1 VFSRKLNYKSLPNIR
16 DLGGM
21 RTADGRQIISG
32 KLIRSGHLSG
42 MPEEEV
48 SALADLVGA
57 VIDFRSDGERLENP
71 DAQLADAEYYHI
83 PVVQSLTPGVSRE
96 EESDRRAITQL
107 LFTPEEA
114 KNYMI
119 EMYRSLTSDYA
130 VAQYAEFVSILQK
143 SREKAVLWHCTA
155 GKDRAGTAAVII
167 EEILGI
173 PREVI
178 IADYLTTNEHLQGEL
193 RRLTAFVKQQA
204 GTDSPLADE
213 SLRYLFG
220 ADEDFIKAYYEA
232 AADKYGGMDGL
243 IREGLGLSD
252 RDREEL
258 KEMYL
263 L

>member
-1 VFSRKLNYKSLPNIR
+1 MFSRKLNYKSLPNIR

-21 RTADGRQIISG
+21 RTDDGRQIKSG
-32 KLIRSGHLSG
+32 KLIRSGHLSR
-42 MPEEEV
+42 MPEDEV
-48 SALADLVGA
+48 SALAGLVGA
-57 VIDFRSDGERLENP
+57 VIDFRSDGERIENP
-71 DAQLADAEYYHI
+71 DALLADAEYYHF

-96 EESDRRAITQL
+96 EESDRRAISQL

-114 KNYMI
+114 KNYMV
-119 EMYRSLTSDYA
+119 EMYRSLASDYA
-130 VAQYAEFVSILQK
+130 VAQYAEFVRLLLQGNK
-143 SREKAVLWHCTA
+143 KAVLWHCTA

-178 IADYLTTNEHLQGEL
+178 IAD
-193 RRLTAFVKQQA
+193 F
-204 GTDSPLADE
+204 ADE

-232 AADKYGGMDGL
+232 AADKYGSMDGL

>member
-1 VFSRKLNYKSLPNIR
+1 MIR
-16 DLGGM
+16 
-21 RTADGRQIISG
+21 
-32 KLIRSGHLSG
+32 
-42 MPEEEV
+42 
-48 SALADLVGA
+48 
-57 VIDFRSDGERLENP
+57 
-71 DAQLADAEYYHI
+71 
-83 PVVQSLTPGVSRE
+83 
-96 EESDRRAITQL
+96 
-107 LFTPEEA
+107 
-114 KNYMI
+114 
-119 EMYRSLTSDYA
+119 MYRAFAGDYA
-130 VAQYAEFVSILQK
+130 VKGYAEFVRLLLQGNK
-143 SREKAVLWHCTA
+143 KAMLWHCTA
-155 GKDRAGTAAVII
+155 G
-167 EEILGI
+167 
-173 PREVI
+173 VI

-232 AADKYGGMDGL
+232 AADKYGSMDGL

>member
-1 VFSRKLNYKSLPNIR
+1 MLL
-16 DLGGM
+16 
-21 RTADGRQIISG
+21 
-32 KLIRSGHLSG
+32 
-42 MPEEEV
+42 
-48 SALADLVGA
+48 LA
-57 VIDFRSDGERLENP
+57 S
-71 DAQLADAEYYHI
+71 
-83 PVVQSLTPGVSRE
+83 
-96 EESDRRAITQL
+96 
-107 LFTPEEA
+107 
-114 KNYMI
+114 
-119 EMYRSLTSDYA
+119 
-130 VAQYAEFVSILQK
+130 
-143 SREKAVLWHCTA
+143 
-155 GKDRAGTAAVII
+155 I

-178 IADYLTTNEHLQGEL
+178 IADYLTTNEHLKGEL
-193 RRLTAFVKQQA
+193 IRLTAFVKQQA

-232 AADKYGGMDGL
+232 AADKYGSIDGL

>member
-1 VFSRKLNYKSLPNIR
+1 MIR
-16 DLGGM
+16 
-21 RTADGRQIISG
+21 
-32 KLIRSGHLSG
+32 
-42 MPEEEV
+42 
-48 SALADLVGA
+48 
-57 VIDFRSDGERLENP
+57 
-71 DAQLADAEYYHI
+71 
-83 PVVQSLTPGVSRE
+83 
-96 EESDRRAITQL
+96 
-107 LFTPEEA
+107 
-114 KNYMI
+114 
-119 EMYRSLTSDYA
+119 MYRAFAGDYA
-130 VAQYAEFVSILQK
+130 VKGYAEFVRLLLQGNK
-143 SREKAVLWHCTA
+143 KAMLWHCTA

-232 AADKYGGMDGL
+232 AADKYGSMDGL